1 MNRIFSLSVSY
12 KLTIL
17 SCVVSLFARAQ
28 TPDSTYSASIRTPQL
43 YLAGNQLGY
52 PILPL
57 NGADQL
63 ELHFDDLDGDVKNY
77 YYTIQLCN
85 VDWTPA
91 PVSDFDYIKGFPQIR
106 IGNYQF
112 SSVALTR
119 YTHYQAIL
127 PDPNCIPIHSGN
139 YLLKVFLDG
148 DTSKLAFTR
157 RFLVTDKKINI
168 SAQYLQPLNYEL
180 AHTHQRIQL
189 KVNTA
194 GVNPA
199 NPLDQIKVVVLQNYR
214 WDNTIRDVKPTFYV
228 NNILDYNNDNDFQF
242 PGGNEWRWVDLQ
254 SFRYQSDRIQN
265 AVYGKASTDI
275 FLKPDGDR
283 SRQQFYFYNDYDGFY
298 FIQTTES
305 INVYY
310 QTDYA
315 RAHFSFVPP
324 GNTPFPDKDVYV
336 LGQFTGG
343 GFNDSTKMV
352 FNTSTGRYEGSFL
365 LKQGYYSYTYVTI
378 DRADPDRKASFEF
391 TEGNHLE
398 TENNYMILIYYRAPG
413 ARADELVGINRFNSR
428 NK

>member
-1 MNRIFSLSVSY
+1 MNRIFF
-12 KLTIL
+12 
-17 SCVVSLFARAQ
+17 LFIASICLGGRHLVAQ
-28 TPDSTYSASIRTPQL
+28 TPDSIYSASIKTAQL
-43 YLAGNQLGY
+43 YMAGNQLGY
-52 PILPL
+52 PILRL
-57 NGADQL
+57 NGTDQL
-63 ELHFDDLDGDVKNY
+63 ELHFDDLDANVKNY

-91 PVSDFDYIKGFPQIR
+91 LVSDFDYIKGFPQIR

-112 SSVALTR
+112 SSVALTH
-119 YTHYQAIL
+119 YTHYQATV

-157 RFLVTDKKINI
+157 RFLVTDAKTNI
-168 SAQYLQPLNYEL
+168 SAQFLQPLNFEL
-180 AHTHQRIQL
+180 AHTHQRIQFR
-189 KVNTA
+189 VNTA

-214 WDNTIRDVKPTFYV
+214 WDNAVFNVKPTFYV
-228 NNILDYNNDNDFQF
+228 NNRLEYTNDNDFVF
-242 PGGNEWRWVDLQ
+242 PGGKEWRWLDLQ

-265 AVYGKASTDI
+265 AVYGKTSTEI
-275 FLKPDGDR
+275 FLKPDPDR
-283 SRQQFYFYNDYDGFY
+283 SRQLYLSYQDYDGFY

-305 INVYY
+305 INPYY

-315 RAHFSFVPP
+315 RVRFSFVPP
-324 GNTPFPDKDVYV
+324 GNNPFPDKDLYV

-343 GFNDSTKMV
+343 GYNDSTKMV
-352 FNTSTGRYEGSFL
+352 FNPSTGRYEGSFF
-365 LKQGYYSYTYVTI
+365 LKQGYYSYSYVTI
-378 DRADPDRKASFEF
+378 DRADPDRKASFDL

-398 TENNYMILIYYRAPG
+398 TENTYMILVYYRALG
-413 ARADELVGINRFNSR
+413 ARADELVGITRFSSL